1 MSELVIEAVKRDE
14 EAEFLARMREH
25 HYLGAP
31 YKIGESAFY
40 AAVLQGRW
48 VALSSFYA
56 AALKSRVR
64 DEWLGWH
71 RRDRIA
77 RLHLITNQSRF
88 VVLESIPNL
97 ASRTLSLLA
106 RQVVRDWP
114 LRFGHPLL
122 LMETFVD
129 PVRFKG
135 TCYRAAN
142 WTPIGETA
150 GFRRKC
156 GGYRGGSS
164 PKVMFVR
171 PLQKNARQLLAGA
184 HLDSHY
190 YRNGVCHKMYGGED
204 YRTLL
209 DYFSAIEDPRKARG
223 QRYRLETLLA
233 IAAAA
238 TLSGARGYQ
247 EIGEWVQKQSD
258 AVLKY
263 FKVGKRRGKLQ
274 RPSVYCIRNV
284 LVQIDPEQFDA
295 ALRNWC
301 ISIDGTDTAIAI
313 DGKTLRS
320 AIDEN
325 GRQLHVLGA
334 SGHRTRMP
342 LGKKNETEAK
352 FHRKEQIY
360 Q

>member
-106 RQVVRDWP
+106 RQVVRDW
-114 LRFGHPLL
+114 
-122 LMETFVD
+122 
-129 PVRFKG
+129 
-135 TCYRAAN
+135 
-142 WTPIGETA
+142 
-150 GFRRKC
+150 
-156 GGYRGGSS
+156 
-164 PKVMFVR
+164 

>member
-40 AAVLQGRW
+40 GAVLQGRW

-106 RQVVRDWP
+106 RQVVRDW
-114 LRFGHPLL
+114 
-122 LMETFVD
+122 
-129 PVRFKG
+129 
-135 TCYRAAN
+135 
-142 WTPIGETA
+142 
-150 GFRRKC
+150 
-156 GGYRGGSS
+156 
-164 PKVMFVR
+164 

-301 ISIDGTDTAIAI
+301 ISIDGTDAAIAI

>member
-1 MSELVIEAVKRDE
+1 
-14 EAEFLARMREH
+14 
-25 HYLGAP
+25 
-31 YKIGESAFY
+31 
-40 AAVLQGRW
+40 
-48 VALSSFYA
+48 
-56 AALKSRVR
+56 
-64 DEWLGWH
+64 
-71 RRDRIA
+71 
-77 RLHLITNQSRF
+77 
-88 VVLESIPNL
+88 
-97 ASRTLSLLA
+97 
-106 RQVVRDWP
+106 
-114 LRFGHPLL
+114 
-122 LMETFVD
+122 
-129 PVRFKG
+129 
-135 TCYRAAN
+135 
-142 WTPIGETA
+142 
-150 GFRRKC
+150 
-156 GGYRGGSS
+156 
-164 PKVMFVR
+164 
-171 PLQKNARQLLAGA
+171 
-184 HLDSHY
+184 
-190 YRNGVCHKMYGGED
+190 MYGGED